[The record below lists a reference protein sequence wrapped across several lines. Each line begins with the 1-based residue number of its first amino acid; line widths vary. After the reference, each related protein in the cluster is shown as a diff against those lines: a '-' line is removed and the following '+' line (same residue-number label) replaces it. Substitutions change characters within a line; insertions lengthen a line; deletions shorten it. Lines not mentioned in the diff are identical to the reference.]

1 MNENC
6 GFLLVYFWINSVFC
20 ISLFIFRLPKGD
32 KKKMMDPKSLVQL
45 NPLDSTLMLLKPT
58 NTPYIANPPGNCI
71 TMSNV
76 DVTRFSFEVDS
87 FWVVQ
92 GGKEGGEEVRWVAI
106 FISKRQQLSY
116 TG

>member
-1 MNENC
+1 
-6 GFLLVYFWINSVFC
+6 
-20 ISLFIFRLPKGD
+20 
-32 KKKMMDPKSLVQL
+32 MMDPKSLVQL